1 MCTQCLVVFIS
12 IMLSELTQ
20 FSLYPVA
27 VSFQCSSA
35 TGGLKDSICRSYFGC
50 QQSLKSMS

>member
-12 IMLSELTQ
+12 IRLSDLTQ

-27 VSFQCSSA
+27 SYFQCSSA
-35 TGGLKDSICRSYFGC
+35 TGGLKDGTL
-50 QQSLKSMS
+50 QELL